1 MDSVKKRL
9 NRWSKNL
16 VNTESVDEC
25 VQGHKLSICT
35 SGRVSTGID
44 KTSSILGGAPHFEYF
59 YVFLR
64 SARSFNVALF
74 LGFTFDLFR
83 LRVPCP

>member
-1 MDSVKKRL
+1 MMDSVKKRL

-44 KTSSILGGAPHFEYF
+44 KLVGDQDQLDLGGCP
-59 YVFLR
+59 
-64 SARSFNVALF
+64 SF
-74 LGFTFDLFR
+74 
-83 LRVPCP
+83 